1 MFLIVLRVLL
11 SNSDRSEISVV
22 VFIFLFS
29 IMVYPTIL
37 NILIVPCAVQK
48 DLVVYPFSIE

>member
-48 DLVVYPFSIE
+48 DIVVYPFSIE